1 VKIRNV
7 VKAMMIKKNSC
18 ILVLAIAVILFFSG
32 CLENKDYL
40 GEYHD
45 SKNKTRIT
53 LLEDQTYILNPP
65 SGLIQKGT
73 YTVDEKTHTITIV
86 SAFGTAVPF
95 IYNAGKLTDP
105 EGNVFTQKT

>member
-1 VKIRNV
+1 
-7 VKAMMIKKNSC
+7 MIKNSFM
-18 ILVLAIAVILFFSG
+18 LVLVIAVFLSLSG

-45 SKNKTRIT
+45 SKNKTKIT

-73 YTVDEKTHTITIV
+73 YTVDERTHTITIV
-86 SAFGTAVPF
+86 SAFGTSVPF
-95 IYNAGKLTDP
+95 IYDARKLTDP